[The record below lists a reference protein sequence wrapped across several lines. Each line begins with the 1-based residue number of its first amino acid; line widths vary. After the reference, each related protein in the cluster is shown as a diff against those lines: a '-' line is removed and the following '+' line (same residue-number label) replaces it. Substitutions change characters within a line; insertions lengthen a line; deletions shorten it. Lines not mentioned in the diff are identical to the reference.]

1 MTTAIAARI
10 RFYNEESTEGLWQNF
25 WTKQN
30 VDGFSAVNFQI
41 SNILVN
47 RSADEAGLTLT
58 VPTLQENVNFFLRAI
73 ENEFLADVRLYEAA
87 VQDQMP
93 AGFDDMSMISR
104 FIGEVQT
111 MQMTLTELSVSIGAG
126 IESVSGEIPGRRITT
141 SLVGRLPTL

>member
-10 RFYNEESTEGLWQNF
+10 RFYNKESTEGLWQNF

-30 VDGFSAVNFQI
+30 VDGYFAVNFQI

-58 VPTLQENVNFFLRAI
+58 IPTLQDHISFFQRAI
-73 ENEFLADVRLYEAA
+73 ENEFLADVRLYEAE

-93 AGFDDMSMISR
+93 TGFADMSLISR

-111 MQMTLTELSVSIGAG
+111 MQMTLTELNVSIGAG